1 MGAGFFWSHRNVGSH
16 EPTKS
21 KSVGETQV
29 QIRRPLDYNQAAA
42 RTAGKS
48 PELRRQD
55 KNKDNLRMGGRVYP
69 HSVRAGRYRNGIGS
83 EKGRQNKIS

>member
-1 MGAGFFWSHRNVGSH
+1 M
-16 EPTKS
+16 
-21 KSVGETQV
+21 
-29 QIRRPLDYNQAAA
+29 DYNQAAA

-55 KNKDNLRMGGRVYP
+55 KNKDNLRMGGGVYP
-69 HSVRAGRYRNGIGS
+69 HSVRAGWYRNGIGS